1 MAIMIVILE
10 LSNDLEKG
18 DYIIGIFIELPKGF
32 QQGRVNYDILLDKLY
47 NCDVKNK
54 VHEKF
59 RSYT

>member
-18 DYIIGIFIELPKGF
+18 DYIIGIFIEISKDF

-54 VHEKF
+54 VPEKF